1 MCILYYIDIE
11 YVIAKHDPDIYHIPY
26 CSNYFCHNTKL
37 ESYNLIIKNAKQI
50 DIWLSPIDFYRY
62 IAINDI
68 DLEYFSKNA
77 YMLKKKLKII

>member
-37 ESYNLIIKNAKQI
+37 ESYNLIIKKT
-50 DIWLSPIDFYRY
+50 FH
-62 IAINDI
+62 
-68 DLEYFSKNA
+68 
-77 YMLKKKLKII
+77 